1 MIEFDRNQLIRAYME
16 QDGLNHEEAV
26 KEVDKYLDYMKK
38 QEELARKN
46 LLRKFTT
53 YAGDF
58 TITDENG
65 NRII

>member
-38 QEELARKN
+38 QEELSATVKSH
-46 LLRKFTT
+46 LP
-53 YAGDF
+53 A
-58 TITDENG
+58 
-65 NRII
+65 IINKI

>member
-38 QEELARKN
+38 QEE
-46 LLRKFTT
+46 
-53 YAGDF
+53 
-58 TITDENG
+58 
-65 NRII
+65 